1 MTSPANVEV
10 VTRAYEAWAQG
21 DHEAF
26 IARLDPEIE
35 LVLPP
40 DGLNEGIHSGHDAVL
55 QFLESYAESF
65 ENPRV
70 EPERFFDNGDQ
81 VVVFARLSG
90 EGRGSGV
97 QVDVRPAHV
106 LTLRGGKVTRL
117 EVFPERDRKAV
128 LEAAGLQG

>member
-1 MTSPANVEV
+1 MSPGNVEV
-10 VTRAYEAWAQG
+10 VTRVYEAWAQG

-26 IARLDPEIE
+26 LARLDPEIE

-40 DGLNEGIHSGHDAVL
+40 GGLNEGIQRGHGAVL
-55 QFLESYAESF
+55 RLLESYAESF
-65 ENPRV
+65 ENARV
-70 EPERFFDNGDQ
+70 EPERFFDNGDR
-81 VVVFARLSG
+81 VVVLARLSG

-97 QVDVRPAHV
+97 QVDVHPVHV

-117 EVFPERDRKAV
+117 EVFPERERQAV